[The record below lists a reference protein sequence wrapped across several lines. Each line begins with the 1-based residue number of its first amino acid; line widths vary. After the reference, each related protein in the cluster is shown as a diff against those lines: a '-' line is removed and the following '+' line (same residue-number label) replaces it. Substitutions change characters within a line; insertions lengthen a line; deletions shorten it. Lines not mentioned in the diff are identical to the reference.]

1 MVWMFDQ
8 ILGRNC
14 MNIYPQTRHSIFKL
28 WSQVFCSQQTFGG
41 CVYVKE
47 RHKEKTPKRWFV
59 TPHTYFPWKSG
70 DMTWEHFGNGRLR
83 SSPPPTASRLVFS
96 LSAAQD
102 VLCTSSVSFQCLE
115 TPGLFH
121 PSINFRWASRQSS

>member
-47 RHKEKTPKRWFV
+47 RHKEKNPKKMVCNPTHLFSMEVRRHDLGTLRQWQIKI
-59 TPHTYFPWKSG
+59 FP
-70 DMTWEHFGNGRLR
+70 
-83 SSPPPTASRLVFS
+83 SPNSKQACFS